1 MIFSEIIG
9 RHLLMTYESS
19 NPAMKVVSKDTSTE
33 DKTVDIDFNINLN
46 DNDEERINQ
55 PKRQKARTA
64 NDDSLIREA
73 FQGTVGNKILMLN

>member
-1 MIFSEIIG
+1 MMG
-9 RHLLMTYESS
+9 RDPLMTYESS
-19 NPAMKVVSKDTSTE
+19 NPAMEVISKDVNTE

-73 FQGTVGNKILMLN
+73 FQGTFGNKILMLNLINII